1 MTAHRITLDLGDTRI
16 TGMEAAGRPGMPLL
30 VCLPGGGYNAS
41 YFDVAG
47 YSLVD
52 AARREGF
59 PVVALD
65 RPGHGG
71 STALKGEISF
81 RRNAQVLQGA
91 IAELWERH
99 LSNSPGIVLVGHSI
113 GGAIALHLAAGDRTW
128 PLLGVSVTGI
138 HDKSRRSNDALRSQP
153 QDSSL
158 EFSREHLLRFM
169 YGPEGTYDPA
179 VLDIAKHAES
189 PVPLAE
195 LVEVAGEWCTD
206 FAGVAARVEV
216 PVHYGLAE
224 HEGFWHSSDE
234 SVAAFGNAFTAA
246 PSVTARRILGG
257 GHNIDH
263 HYVGAAF
270 HREQL
275 AFARATGQ
283 RDPGPPQEE

>member
-1 MTAHRITLDLGDTRI
+1 
-16 TGMEAAGRPGMPLL
+16 MPLL

-41 YFDVAG
+41 YFDVPG

-59 PVVALD
+59 PVVSLD
-65 RPGHGG
+65 RPGYGG
-71 STALKGEISF
+71 STALGGEISF

-91 IAELWERH
+91 IAELWHRY
-99 LSNSPGIVLVGHSI
+99 LPNASGIVLVGHSI

-138 HDKSRRSNDALRSQP
+138 HDESQRSNEALKSEP
-153 QDSSL
+153 PASSM
-158 EFSREHLLRFM
+158 EFSREHLLQFM
-169 YGPEGTYDPA
+169 YGPEDTYDPS
-179 VLDIAKHAES
+179 VLGIAKHAES
-189 PVPLAE
+189 PVPIAE
-195 LVEVAGEWCTD
+195 LVEVAGQWCMD
-206 FAGVAARVEV
+206 FAGIAARIEV
-216 PVHYGLAE
+216 PLHYGLAE

-270 HREQL
+270 HKEQL
-275 AFARATGQ
+275 DFAKGLVSPAQSWRTGLS
-283 RDPGPPQEE
+283 

>member
-1 MTAHRITLDLGDTRI
+1 MTAHRITLDLGDIRI
-16 TGMEAAGRPGMPLL
+16 TGIEEPGRPGMPLL

-59 PVVALD
+59 PVVSLD
-65 RPGHGG
+65 RPGYGG
-71 STALKGEISF
+71 STALKGEVSF
-81 RRNAQVLQGA
+81 RRNAEVLQEA
-91 IAELWERH
+91 VAELWHRN
-99 LSNSPGIVLVGHSI
+99 LSNAPGIVLVGHSI

-128 PLLGVSVTGI
+128 PLLGVSVSGI
-138 HDKSRRSNDALRSQP
+138 HHESQRSNEALKSESP
-153 QDSSL
+153 TSSL

-169 YGPEGTYDPA
+169 YGPEGTYDPG

-189 PVPLAE
+189 AVPIAE
-195 LVEVAGEWCTD
+195 LVEVAGQWCTD
-206 FAGVAARVEV
+206 FADVAARIEV

-234 SVAAFGNAFTAA
+234 SVAAFRDSFTAA

-263 HYVGAAF
+263 HHVGATF
-270 HREQL
+270 HKEQL
-275 AFARATGQ
+275 DFAKGLLSPAR
-283 RDPGPPQEE
+283 

>member
-1 MTAHRITLDLGDTRI
+1 M
-16 TGMEAAGRPGMPLL
+16 
-30 VCLPGGGYNAS
+30 
-41 YFDVAG
+41 AG

-59 PVVALD
+59 AVVSLD
-65 RPGHGG
+65 RPGYGG
-71 STALKGEISF
+71 STALEGEISF

-91 IAELWERH
+91 IAELWQRY
-99 LSNSPGIVLVGHSI
+99 LSNAPGIVLVGHSI

-138 HDKSRRSNDALRSQP
+138 HNESQRSNDALKSQP

-169 YGPEGTYDPA
+169 YGPEDTYDPS
-179 VLDIAKHAES
+179 VLDLAKGAES
-189 PVPLAE
+189 PVPVAE
-195 LVEVAGEWCTD
+195 LVEVAGQWCTD
-206 FAGVAARVEV
+206 FAGIAARVEV

-224 HEGFWHSSDE
+224 HEGLWRNSDA
-234 SVAAFGNAFTAA
+234 SVDAFGSAFTAA

-263 HYVGAAF
+263 HYAGAAF
-270 HREQL
+270 HKEQL
-275 AFARATGQ
+275 EFAKRPAAPA
-283 RDPGPPQEE
+283 R